1 MRYCYNPD
9 RIQSTG
15 LFDMIMKRIIFFLVL
30 ITSSFATIPDVYSQK
45 FLIINST
52 GEIPSS
58 LSKRWPSK
66 NVKDSLDAIRSLNRL
81 LANMFDNGYLEAN
94 IDSLYL
100 KTDTLFADLHLGTQF
115 KWVKLLNSNID
126 EGWLSEAGFR
136 DRFFE
141 NKPVSPVRLRNINT
155 RILNWC
161 ENNGYPF
168 ASIRYGNFQF
178 DDGKVSADV
187 ILDTERMITIDSV
200 IVMGD
205 PKLSTVYISNY
216 IGVKRGDLY
225 NESVIRKIPGRIKEL
240 PMVTETRAFNIAFTE
255 NTARVILYL
264 QDKKASQIDG
274 VVGILPDNNNTGKV
288 QLTGDLRLRLLSS
301 FGRGELF
308 DLNWKQPRSK
318 TQDLKVNLNYPFILN
333 TPFGIDLKLA
343 IYKFDSSYV
352 ETTLGAGIQFLLRQG
367 SFLKLFVDDKNS
379 SLLSTKQYE
388 NAIVLPPF
396 ADIRKTTYGAGLKFI
411 DVDYRLSPS
420 KGYIIDFSA
429 GAGNRNIRRN
439 GNINP
444 EVYDS
449 LDLKSLQYN
458 GEIAAEMFVRIL
470 PKFILN
476 PGIKT
481 GGLGGSSAFDNEL
494 YRLGGLNSLR
504 GFDEESITASLYGI
518 GKIELRYVLEQNSFL
533 QLFFNGAW
541 YERNSN
547 SGYVNDTP
555 LGFGAGITFD
565 TRLGIFS
572 FNYALGKE
580 FSNTIQ
586 FRAAKIHFGLVNY
599 F

>member
-1 MRYCYNPD
+1 
-9 RIQSTG
+9 
-15 LFDMIMKRIIFFLVL
+15 MIAYRLIPFLVFVISSALMINHACGQSVL
-30 ITSSFATIPDVYSQK
+30 I
-45 FLIINST
+45 LNSRS
-52 GEIPSS
+52 EIPGS
-58 LSKRWPSK
+58 LRKKLPK
-66 NVKDSLDAIRSLNRL
+66 VNVKDSLDAERSLNRFL
-81 LANMFDNGYLEAN
+81 VAAYDFGYPEAN
-94 IDSLYL
+94 VDSMYRSG
-100 KTDTLFADLHLGTQF
+100 DTLFAEFYAGKQYRWIRL
-115 KWVKLLNSNID
+115 VNANID
-126 EGWLSEAGFR
+126 EGWLNEAGFR
-136 DRFFE
+136 DRFYE
-141 NKPVSPVRLRNINT
+141 NKPVSPEKLRSMNSK
-155 RILNWC
+155 ILTWC

-168 ASIRYGNFQF
+168 ASIRYANFLF
-178 DDGKVSADV
+178 EDEKVSASV
-187 ILDTERMITIDSV
+187 VLNTERMITIDSV

-216 IGVKRGDLY
+216 IGVKTGDLY
-225 NESVIRKIPGRIKEL
+225 NESVIRKIPGRIREL

-274 VVGILPDNNNTGKV
+274 VVGVLPDINNTGKV

-333 TPFGIDLKLA
+333 TPFGLDLKLA
-343 IYKFDSSYV
+343 IYKFDTSYV
-352 ETTLGAGIQFLLRQG
+352 ETTLGAGVQFLLRQG
-367 SFLKLFVDDKNS
+367 SFLKLFVEDKNS

-388 NAIVLPPF
+388 NVTVLPPF
-396 ADIRKTTYGAGLKFI
+396 ADIRKTLYGAGVKFI
-411 DVDYRLSPS
+411 NVDYRLNPA
-420 KGYIIDFSA
+420 KGYIIDMTA
-429 GAGNRNIRRN
+429 GAGNRIIRKN
-439 GNINP
+439 GKVNP

-449 LDLKSLQYN
+449 LDLKSLQYSA
-458 GEIAAEMFVRIL
+458 EIAADAYFRVL
-470 PKFILN
+470 PKIIFN
-476 PGIKT
+476 PGIRA
-481 GGLGGSSAFDNEL
+481 GGLGGNNAFDNEL
-494 YRLGGLNSLR
+494 YRLGGLNNLR

-518 GKIELRYVLEQNSFL
+518 GKLELRYVLDQNSFL

-547 SGYVNDTP
+547 AGYLNDFP
-555 LGFGAGITFD
+555 FGFGAGITFD

-580 FSNTIQ
+580 FSDPVR

>member
-1 MRYCYNPD
+1 MTLKKKSGAFIVVALMMLLLTD
-9 RIQSTG
+9 AFSQSH
-15 LFDMIMKRIIFFLVL
+15 
-30 ITSSFATIPDVYSQK
+30 
-45 FLIINST
+45 LIIST
-52 GEIPSS
+52 REDVPSAVR
-58 LSKRWPSK
+58 KKWPSTQ
-66 NVKDSLDAIRSLNRL
+66 VRDSADAARSVNRL
-81 LANMFDNGYLEAN
+81 LAYLYDNGYLEAN
-94 IDSLYL
+94 ADSIVRLG
-100 KTDTLFADLHLGTQF
+100 DTLRVSLHTGKQY
-115 KWVKLLNSNID
+115 KWVKLINSNID

-141 NKPVSPVRLRNINT
+141 SRPVSPEKLRRMNEK
-155 RILNWC
+155 ILNWC

-168 ASIRYGNFQF
+168 ASIRYDQF
-178 DDGKVSADV
+178 VFDNENVSASV
-187 ILDTERMITIDSV
+187 ILNTERLITIDSV
-200 IVMGD
+200 IVMGE

-216 IGVKRGDLY
+216 IGVKPGDVY

-274 VVGILPDNNNTGKV
+274 VVGVLPDNNNTGKV

-343 IYKFDSSYV
+343 IYKSDTSYL
-352 ETTLGAGIQFLLRQG
+352 ETTLGAGLQFLLRQG
-367 SFLKLFVDDKNS
+367 SFLKLFVEDKNS

-388 NAIVLPPF
+388 NATVLPPF
-396 ADIRKTTYGAGLKFI
+396 ADVRKTMYGAALKFI
-411 DVDYRLSPS
+411 NVDYRLNPS

-429 GAGNRNIRRN
+429 GAGNRNISKN
-439 GNINP
+439 GKINP

-449 LDLKSLQYN
+449 LELKSLQYN
-458 GEIAAEMFVRIL
+458 GEISADMYIRVL

-476 PGIKT
+476 PGVKT
-481 GGLGGSSAFDNEL
+481 GGLGGNSTFDNEL

-504 GFDEESITASLYGI
+504 GFDEESINASLFAI
-518 GKIELRYVLEQNSFL
+518 GKVEIRYVLEQNSFL

-547 SGYVNDTP
+547 SGYVSDKP
-555 LGFGAGITFD
+555 IGFGAGITFD

-572 FNYALGKE
+572 FNYALGRE
-580 FSNTIQ
+580 FSNPVQ

>member
-1 MRYCYNPD
+1 MNE
-9 RIQSTG
+9 
-15 LFDMIMKRIIFFLVL
+15 K
-30 ITSSFATIPDVYSQK
+30 
-45 FLIINST
+45 
-52 GEIPSS
+52 
-58 LSKRWPSK
+58 
-66 NVKDSLDAIRSLNRL
+66 
-81 LANMFDNGYLEAN
+81 
-94 IDSLYL
+94 
-100 KTDTLFADLHLGTQF
+100 
-115 KWVKLLNSNID
+115 
-126 EGWLSEAGFR
+126 
-136 DRFFE
+136 
-141 NKPVSPVRLRNINT
+141 
-155 RILNWC
+155 ILNWC

-168 ASIRYGNFQF
+168 ASIRYDQF
-178 DDGKVSADV
+178 VFDNENVSASV
-187 ILDTERMITIDSV
+187 ILNTERLITIDSV
-200 IVMGD
+200 IVMGE

-216 IGVKRGDLY
+216 IGVKPGDVY

-274 VVGILPDNNNTGKV
+274 VVGVLPDNNNTGKV

-343 IYKFDSSYV
+343 IYKSDTSYL
-352 ETTLGAGIQFLLRQG
+352 ETTLGAGLQFLLRQG
-367 SFLKLFVDDKNS
+367 SFLKLFVEDKNS

-388 NAIVLPPF
+388 NATVLPPF
-396 ADIRKTTYGAGLKFI
+396 ADVRKTMYGAALKFI
-411 DVDYRLSPS
+411 NVDYRLNPS

-429 GAGNRNIRRN
+429 GAGNRNISKN
-439 GNINP
+439 GKINP

-449 LDLKSLQYN
+449 LELKSLQYN
-458 GEIAAEMFVRIL
+458 GEISADMYIRVL

-476 PGIKT
+476 PGVKT
-481 GGLGGSSAFDNEL
+481 GGLGGNSTFDNEL

-504 GFDEESITASLYGI
+504 GFDEESINASLFAI
-518 GKIELRYVLEQNSFL
+518 GKVEIRYVLEQNSFL

-547 SGYVNDTP
+547 SGYVSDKP
-555 LGFGAGITFD
+555 IGFGAGITFD

-572 FNYALGKE
+572 FNYALGRE
-580 FSNTIQ
+580 FSNPVQ